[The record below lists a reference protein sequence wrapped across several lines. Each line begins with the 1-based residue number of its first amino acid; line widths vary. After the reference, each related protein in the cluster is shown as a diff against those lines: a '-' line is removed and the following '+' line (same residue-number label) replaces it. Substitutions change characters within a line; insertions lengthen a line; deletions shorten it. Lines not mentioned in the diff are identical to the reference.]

1 LGIRGAVRAGLA
13 VAGVAAVVFLLTQ
26 AVHNVDLLGRLRHAT
41 FGWFGLC
48 VAGELVTC
56 AGLVASYRGFAA
68 SSDGPRLPVGLT
80 IRVVALSFGAFA
92 ATTAIGG
99 LWIEFWTL
107 REAGEPTALASARM
121 IGLETLQW
129 ATLAVAT
136 SVAGALSLAG
146 AGRPVGLVAPICWIV
161 VTGGA
166 IAVGAWISA
175 PGRRAEARL
184 RPRVLALAL
193 ATAVGGL
200 RLIRRLLHQEP
211 ELRAL
216 AIGGAAA
223 YWGGGLVCAWG
234 ALQAFHAPVGA
245 VALLLGYATAS
256 AALILPLPFGGAG
269 SLEAAL
275 TGGFVLAGAP
285 VGSAL
290 LAAIAFRVFSF
301 WLPVLG
307 ALGSAA
313 TARSLRERLHE
324 IARARAAAAM
334 AD

>member
-1 LGIRGAVRAGLA
+1 V
-13 VAGVAAVVFLLTQ
+13 GVAAVVFLVTQ
-26 AVHNVDLLGRLRHAT
+26 VVHNVHLLGRLRHAS
-41 FGWFGLC
+41 FGWFALC
-48 VAGELVTC
+48 VAGELVAC

-107 REAGEPTALASARM
+107 REAGEPTALAGARM

-136 SVAGALSLAG
+136 SAAGALSLAG
-146 AGRPVGLVAPICWIV
+146 AGHPVGLIAPICWIV
-161 VTGGA
+161 VTGGC
-166 IAVGAWISA
+166 IAAGAWISA

-184 RPRVLALAL
+184 RPRVLAVAL
-193 ATAVGGL
+193 GTAVGGL
-200 RLIRRLLHQEP
+200 RLIRRLLHEER
-211 ELRAL
+211 ELRTL

-234 ALQAFHAPVGA
+234 ALRAFHAPVGG
-245 VALLLGYATAS
+245 VPLLLGYATAS
-256 AALILPLPFGGAG
+256 AALILPLPLGGAG

-275 TGGFVLAGAP
+275 TGGFALAGAP

-290 LAAIAFRVFSF
+290 LAAVAVRVFSF
-301 WLPVLG
+301 WLPVLC
-307 ALGSAA
+307 ALGSVA
-313 TARSLRERLHE
+313 TARSLRPRLQQV
-324 IARARAAAAM
+324 ARAREVARARVGAPPPE
-334 AD
+334 

>member
-1 LGIRGAVRAGLA
+1 MRAALA
-13 VAGVAAVVFLLTQ
+13 VVGVAVVVFVVTQ
-26 AVHNVDLLGRLRHAT
+26 AVHNVHLLGRLRHAS
-41 FGWFGLC
+41 FGWFALC
-48 VAGELVTC
+48 VAGELVSC

-99 LWIEFWTL
+99 MWVEFWTL

-136 SVAGALSLAG
+136 SAAGALSLAG
-146 AGRPVGLVAPICWIV
+146 AGRSVGLAAPICWIV
-161 VTGGA
+161 VAAGCIAAGG
-166 IAVGAWISA
+166 WISA

-193 ATAVGGL
+193 GTAVGGL
-200 RLIRRLLHQEP
+200 RLIRRLLHDER
-211 ELRAL
+211 ELRTS

-234 ALQAFHAPVGA
+234 ALQAFHAPVGG
-245 VALLLGYATAS
+245 VPLLIGYATAS
-256 AALILPLPFGGAG
+256 AALILPLPLGGAG
-269 SLEAAL
+269 SLDAAL
-275 TGGFVLAGAP
+275 TAGFVLAGAP
-285 VGSAL
+285 TGSAL
-290 LAAIAFRVFSF
+290 LAAIACRVFSF
-301 WLPVLG
+301 WLPVLC
-307 ALGSAA
+307 AVGSVA
-313 TARSLRERLHE
+313 TARSLRPHLQEV
-324 IARARAAAAM
+324 ARARAVAPAGAPPPE
-334 AD
+334 